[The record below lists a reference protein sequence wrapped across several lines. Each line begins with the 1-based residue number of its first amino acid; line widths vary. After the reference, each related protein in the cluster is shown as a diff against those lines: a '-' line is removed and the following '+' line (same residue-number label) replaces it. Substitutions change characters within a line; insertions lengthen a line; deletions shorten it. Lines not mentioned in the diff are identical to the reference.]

1 MFEITNQHR
10 KFSDRGHKSESVT
23 IWNSHRCHILS
34 QMLTSLV
41 WLVQVFNNLCFVF
54 CLNPDWNG
62 SNHPP
67 FMGIHHLW
75 AFTIY
80 GHSPFMGIH
89 HSRAFTIYGHSPFMG
104 IHHLWASFVRIHPMF
119 DIPRR
124 APYNSQCFEKC
135 VSLFI
140 L

>member
-1 MFEITNQHR
+1 
-10 KFSDRGHKSESVT
+10 
-23 IWNSHRCHILS
+23 
-34 QMLTSLV
+34 MLTSLV